1 MNQKDPHAKEG
12 MRIKLTSMVDD
23 PNPIPSGTEG
33 TITLIDG
40 ANIIHVNWDNG
51 RRLGVIPGV
60 DEYVLEPALE
70 NVFDKINEDTG
81 QKAIKSAMKKSSA
94 QIKSMPKPSKTPSNI
109 KGNSKKLGIK
119 TDKVKNVKVES
130 EEVDYME
137 GGGYATAVGAYV
149 GPAGATKPTFGVGP
163 LTSKGVA
170 KPGPLHP
177 NKKKKKKVKE
187 NIFTK
192 SQLVREITDMKDTG
206 IDDTNKEAWADKN
219 HDGWRWNDTP
229 IFEEGEIVDPLA
241 KMSIAW
247 DDGSLD
253 VSKEWDRHQKIKKE
267 DLLRMVKNRINEAK
281 KGVNIDLE
289 KGDEILTGR
298 FKNRKDKVKKI
309 GKNKEN
315 QPTVN
320 DKPML
325 KFKVPKLSK
334 QKEVKEEEQPIE
346 EETTFN
352 SVFGTGFPVV
362 PAFAAKKGQWRTAK
376 KPIWKGG
383 KIVQDVDNSGILNPV
398 NEANTVKYNPQGKIV
413 KIKKKCTKFPYCS
426 QGAVDKPLNLSNT
439 VTEPGSYVEEQLMKN
454 VHEVAMMTGKSFQEV
469 YNIIKKSL

>member
-1 MNQKDPHAKEG
+1 MNNQKDPQAREG
-12 MRIKLTSMVDD
+12 MRIKLISMVDD

-70 NVFDKINEDTG
+70 NVFDTLGENEIQRALKVKPKTSSSEVKLG
-81 QKAIKSAMKKSSA
+81 KMTSKTKTSKNFKSS
-94 QIKSMPKPSKTPSNI
+94 IKEDE
-109 KGNSKKLGIK
+109 L
-119 TDKVKNVKVES
+119 
-130 EEVDYME
+130 EEMTGA
-137 GGGYATAVGAYV
+137 GGAATGAASSSGAYV
-149 GPAGATKPTFGVGP
+149 GPMGATKPTFGAGP
-163 LTSKGVA
+163 LTTKKGVT

-177 NKKKKKKVKE
+177 QKKKKKVKE

-192 SQLVREITDMKDTG
+192 ADLINEITNTWEVDWF
-206 IDDTNKEAWADKN
+206 DDSNKEPWAGIN
-219 HDGWRWNDTP
+219 NDGWRWNDNP
-229 IFEEGEIVDPLA
+229 AYHKEGTIVDPLA
-241 KMSIAW
+241 KIKTSW
-247 DDGSLD
+247 DDSNLD
-253 VSKEWDRHQKIKKE
+253 ISKEWDNYQNKLKKE
-267 DLLRMVKNRINEAK
+267 DILRMVKNRLDEAK
-281 KGVNIDLE
+281 KGVTIDLE

-298 FKNRKDKVKKI
+298 FKNHKEKVRSI
-309 GKNKEN
+309 GKDDKN

-320 DKPML
+320 KKPML
-325 KFKVPKLSK
+325 KFKVPKLNPKEK
-334 QKEVKEEEQPIE
+334 QIKEEQPIE

-352 SVFGTGFPVV
+352 SVFGSGFPVV

-383 KIVQDVDNSGILNPV
+383 KIVQQVENSGMLNPV
-398 NEANTVKYNPQGKIV
+398 NEANSVKYNPQGKVV

-426 QGAVDKPLNLSNT
+426 QGAIDKPLNVSNK

-454 VHEVAMMTGKSFQEV
+454 VHEVALMTGKSFQEV
-469 YNIIKKSL
+469 YNIVKNEIFIK